1 MNTNVNKMIDNDL
14 YCSFEDGYKQS
25 RDDFTKDL
33 LVNGSTVNGVDLN
46 NVVQMF
52 AAMQLQMSW
61 MKRSIAELTD
71 RNSKLENEVNELR
84 KNGA

>member
-14 YCSFEDGYKQS
+14 YRSFEDGYKQS